1 MRDRLIELMNRVKYK
16 IAYAIYPQYFDDMEY
31 RLSRLLSHATGGQ
44 LSKTNYPAQVMETAV
59 TDYLNE
65 CCNEC
70 EYYLAYEEAKAE
82 NALKERER
90 G

>member
-1 MRDRLIELMNRVKYK
+1 MRDRLIELLNRVKYE

-31 RLSRLLSHATGGQ
+31 RFSCLLCHATGGR
-44 LSKTNYPAQVMETAV
+44 LSKTNYTVQAMESAV

-70 EYYLAYEEAKAE
+70 EYYLAYEAAE